1 MAAQTYETHDELDK
15 PQATDGLGNA
25 LIVITTIVM
34 LIAFILIE
42 KGMGE
47 RFNAGM
53 FGDPAKAP
61 APAAK

>member
-1 MAAQTYETHDELDK
+1 MARETYETHDELDQ
-15 PQATDGLGNA
+15 PAARDGLGNA
-25 LIVITTIVM
+25 LIILTTIV
-34 LIAFILIE
+34 LIAAFVIVE

-53 FGDPAKAP
+53 FADKA

>member
-1 MAAQTYETHDELDK
+1 MAAQTYESHDELDK
-15 PQATDGLGNA
+15 PAANDGLGNA
-25 LIVITTIVM
+25 LIVITTIM
-34 LIAFILIE
+34 LLVAFVLIE

-53 FGDPAKAP
+53 FADATKA

>member
-15 PQATDGLGNA
+15 PQANDGLGNA
-25 LIVITTIVM
+25 LIVVTTVVL

-42 KGMGE
+42 KGMAE

-53 FGDPAKAP
+53 FGEPPKA